1 MTQIDLE
8 LKSMAKSA
16 LREYISSRGAI
27 DWEQR
32 RYEIA
37 KDVLCVLGI
46 VLGMLPVLKIDS
58 VMILMVPSILPMH
71 SSRNF
76 GKEVRNEP

>member
-37 KDVLCVLGI
+37 KDVLCACL
-46 VLGMLPVLKIDS
+46 LPVEQMAAS
-58 VMILMVPSILPMH
+58 VLLIMPLV
-71 SSRNF
+71 
-76 GKEVRNEP
+76 

>member
-37 KDVLCVLGI
+37 KDVLCAWYASGRTDGGI
-46 VLGMLPVLKIDS
+46 STVDYAVSVADELIMVLKE
-58 VMILMVPSILPMH
+58 
-71 SSRNF
+71 
-76 GKEVRNEP
+76 GGEK

>member
-37 KDVLCVLGI
+37 KDVLCACLASGRTDGI
-46 VLGMLPVLKIDS
+46 STVDYAVSVADILIEKLKK
-58 VMILMVPSILPMH
+58 
-71 SSRNF
+71 
-76 GKEVRNEP
+76 GE

>member
-37 KDVLCVLGI
+37 KDVLCACLASGRTEGI
-46 VLGMLPVLKIDS
+46 NTVDYAVSVADELIMVLKE
-58 VMILMVPSILPMH
+58 
-71 SSRNF
+71 
-76 GKEVRNEP
+76 GGEK

>member
-37 KDVLCVLGI
+37 KDVLCACFASGRTDCNSTVDYAVSIADELI
-46 VLGMLPVLKIDS
+46 SVLKE
-58 VMILMVPSILPMH
+58 
-71 SSRNF
+71 
-76 GKEVRNEP
+76 GGEK

>member
-8 LKSMAKSA
+8 FKSMAKSA

-37 KDVLCVLGI
+37 KDVLCSCFASGRTDGI
-46 VLGMLPVLKIDS
+46 NTVDYAVSVADELIMVLKE
-58 VMILMVPSILPMH
+58 
-71 SSRNF
+71 
-76 GKEVRNEP
+76 GGEK

>member
-37 KDVLCVLGI
+37 KDVLCACFASGRTDGGISTVDYAVSVADELIMVLREG
-46 VLGMLPVLKIDS
+46 GEK
-58 VMILMVPSILPMH
+58 
-71 SSRNF
+71 
-76 GKEVRNEP
+76 

>member
-37 KDVLCVLGI
+37 KDVLCACLASGRTDGI
-46 VLGMLPVLKIDS
+46 STVDYAVSVADELIMLLKE
-58 VMILMVPSILPMH
+58 
-71 SSRNF
+71 
-76 GKEVRNEP
+76 GGEK

>member
-37 KDVLCVLGI
+37 KDVLCACLASGAEDR
-46 VLGMLPVLKIDS
+46 LSNDIDGS
-58 VMILMVPSILPMH
+58 VYIADALIKKL
-71 SSRNF
+71 RE
-76 GKEVRNEP
+76 GGEK

>member
-27 DWEQR
+27 DWQQR

-37 KDVLCVLGI
+37 KDVLCACFASGRTDCISTVDYAVSVADELI
-46 VLGMLPVLKIDS
+46 SVLKE
-58 VMILMVPSILPMH
+58 
-71 SSRNF
+71 
-76 GKEVRNEP
+76 GGEK

>member
-32 RYEIA
+32 RYKIA
-37 KDVLCVLGI
+37 KDVLCACFASGRTDGGI
-46 VLGMLPVLKIDS
+46 STVDYAVS
-58 VMILMVPSILPMH
+58 VADELIKRL
-71 SSRNF
+71 RE
-76 GKEVRNEP
+76 GGEE

>member
-8 LKSMAKSA
+8 FKSMAKSA

-37 KDVLCVLGI
+37 KDVLCACLASGRTDGI
-46 VLGMLPVLKIDS
+46 NTVDYAVSVADELIMVLKE
-58 VMILMVPSILPMH
+58 
-71 SSRNF
+71 
-76 GKEVRNEP
+76 GGEK

>member
-37 KDVLCVLGI
+37 KDVLCACFASGAEDRLSHD
-46 VLGMLPVLKIDS
+46 IDGS
-58 VMILMVPSILPMH
+58 VYIADALIKKL
-71 SSRNF
+71 RE
-76 GKEVRNEP
+76 GGEK

>member
-37 KDVLCVLGI
+37 KDVLCAWYASGRTDGGI
-46 VLGMLPVLKIDS
+46 STVDYAVSVADILIEKLKK
-58 VMILMVPSILPMH
+58 
-71 SSRNF
+71 
-76 GKEVRNEP
+76 GE

>member
-16 LREYISSRGAI
+16 LREYISRNSAI

-37 KDVLCVLGI
+37 KDVLCAWCASGAT
-46 VLGMLPVLKIDS
+46 G
-58 VMILMVPSILPMH
+58 
-71 SSRNF
+71 
-76 GKEVRNEP
+76 EVEGWSADAVYVADALIKKLREGGEK

>member
-37 KDVLCVLGI
+37 KDVLCGCYASGI
-46 VLGMLPVLKIDS
+46 EYSLSADIKSAVEAADRLIQALKE
-58 VMILMVPSILPMH
+58 
-71 SSRNF
+71 
-76 GKEVRNEP
+76 GGEK

>member
-37 KDVLCVLGI
+37 KDVLCACFSSGRTDCNSTVDYAVSVADELI
-46 VLGMLPVLKIDS
+46 SVLKE
-58 VMILMVPSILPMH
+58 
-71 SSRNF
+71 
-76 GKEVRNEP
+76 GGEK

>member
-1 MTQIDLE
+1 
-8 LKSMAKSA
+8 MAKSA

-37 KDVLCVLGI
+37 KDVLCACLASGRTDGI
-46 VLGMLPVLKIDS
+46 STVDYAVSVADELIMLLKE
-58 VMILMVPSILPMH
+58 
-71 SSRNF
+71 
-76 GKEVRNEP
+76 GGEK

>member
-16 LREYISSRGAI
+16 LREYISKNSAI

-37 KDVLCVLGI
+37 KDVLCACFASGRTDGI
-46 VLGMLPVLKIDS
+46 STVDYAVSVADELIRVLKE
-58 VMILMVPSILPMH
+58 
-71 SSRNF
+71 
-76 GKEVRNEP
+76 GGEK

>member
-37 KDVLCVLGI
+37 KDVLCACLASGRTDGI
-46 VLGMLPVLKIDS
+46 STVDYAVSVANELIMLLKE
-58 VMILMVPSILPMH
+58 
-71 SSRNF
+71 
-76 GKEVRNEP
+76 GGEK

>member
-37 KDVLCVLGI
+37 KDVLCACFASGRTDCNSTVDYTVSVADELI
-46 VLGMLPVLKIDS
+46 SVLKE
-58 VMILMVPSILPMH
+58 
-71 SSRNF
+71 
-76 GKEVRNEP
+76 GGEK

>member
-37 KDVLCVLGI
+37 KDVLCACFASVSTDCICTVDYAVSVADELI
-46 VLGMLPVLKIDS
+46 SALKE
-58 VMILMVPSILPMH
+58 
-71 SSRNF
+71 
-76 GKEVRNEP
+76 GGEK

>member
-37 KDVLCVLGI
+37 KYVLCACLASGRTDGI
-46 VLGMLPVLKIDS
+46 NTVDYAVSVADELIMVLKE
-58 VMILMVPSILPMH
+58 
-71 SSRNF
+71 
-76 GKEVRNEP
+76 GGEK

>member
-1 MTQIDLE
+1 
-8 LKSMAKSA
+8 MAKSA

-37 KDVLCVLGI
+37 KDVLCACLASGRTDGI
-46 VLGMLPVLKIDS
+46 NTVDYAVSVADELIMVLKE
-58 VMILMVPSILPMH
+58 
-71 SSRNF
+71 
-76 GKEVRNEP
+76 GGEK

>member
-16 LREYISSRGAI
+16 LRELISSRGAI

-37 KDVLCVLGI
+37 KDVLCACFASGRTECNSTVSYA
-46 VLGMLPVLKIDS
+46 VS
-58 VMILMVPSILPMH
+58 VADLLIQEL
-71 SSRNF
+71 RE
-76 GKEVRNEP
+76 GGERDR

>member
-37 KDVLCVLGI
+37 NDVLCACFASGRTDGGI
-46 VLGMLPVLKIDS
+46 STVDYAVSVAYILIEKLK
-58 VMILMVPSILPMH
+58 
-71 SSRNF
+71 
-76 GKEVRNEP
+76 KEE

>member
-16 LREYISSRGAI
+16 LREYISKNSAI

-37 KDVLCVLGI
+37 KDVLCACFASGRTDGI
-46 VLGMLPVLKIDS
+46 STVDYAVS
-58 VMILMVPSILPMH
+58 VADELI
-71 SSRNF
+71 
-76 GKEVRNEP
+76 KELREGGEK

>member
-37 KDVLCVLGI
+37 KE
-46 VLGMLPVLKIDS
+46 MLPFCMKNIVRGSAKYAVRIADALIKELKGE
-58 VMILMVPSILPMH
+58 V
-71 SSRNF
+71 
-76 GKEVRNEP
+76 VRND

>member
-37 KDVLCVLGI
+37 KNVLCACLASGRTDGI
-46 VLGMLPVLKIDS
+46 STVDYAVSVADELIMVLKE
-58 VMILMVPSILPMH
+58 
-71 SSRNF
+71 
-76 GKEVRNEP
+76 GGEK

>member
-16 LREYISSRGAI
+16 LRELISSRSAI

-37 KDVLCVLGI
+37 KDVLSGYCASGSYRGLSTDI
-46 VLGMLPVLKIDS
+46 KDAIEAADRLIQALKEGGERD
-58 VMILMVPSILPMH
+58 
-71 SSRNF
+71 R
-76 GKEVRNEP
+76 